1 MRTVRRFENGLTWT
15 ETVGSEFG
23 ESEPMK
29 QTIINIA
36 VAVLAVFAVILSTVA
51 INREPKAIQQ
61 LTPTEYTLFVRLIQD
76 DGTGQTEALPPAAHI
91 VLPAVRPEG
100 DKSEQ

>member
-1 MRTVRRFENGLTWT
+1 
-15 ETVGSEFG
+15 
-23 ESEPMK
+23 MK
-29 QTIINIA
+29 QTVFNVA
-36 VAVLAVFAVILSTVA
+36 LAVLAVFAVVLSTIA

-91 VLPAVRPEG
+91 VLPAAEPEG
-100 DKSEQ
+100 GEKPEP